1 MPRARR
7 RALGERAGNPNP
19 NPNPNPNRNPNPNP
33 NRNPNPNPNRN
44 PNPNPNPN
52 PNQDGLALQL
62 LSAGRDGVLHVSS
75 VVTPYSTEGMPVTPP
90 QPRTISWPAAEDEAA
105 SGAEGGDD
113 DELTV
118 LEAPAAGAVAVA
130 AGGVQSAAT
139 QALLGQREVLRERLL
154 GLIATN
160 GAMEE
165 GDPEKL
171 EADAF
176 IIDLEQQAAWRKD
189 GDARVATLRA
199 QTEKDNLGKELL
211 TDRYRVEFWESM
223 ATKVRARVRV
233 SPYPLTL
240 TSNPNPNL

>member
-1 MPRARR
+1 MAIREQHPGAPIV
-7 RALGERAGNPNP
+7 AHPECERAV
-19 NPNPNPNRNPNPNP
+19 RM
-33 NRNPNPNPNRN
+33 
-44 PNPNPNPN
+44 
-52 PNQDGLALQL
+52 LA
-62 LSAGRDGVLHVSS
+62 D
-75 VVTPYSTEGMPVTPP
+75 VVCSTEKMVHYC
-90 QPRTISWPAAEDEAA
+90 RDS
-105 SGAEGGDD
+105 
-113 DELTV
+113 
-118 LEAPAAGAVAVA
+118 
-130 AGGVQSAAT
+130 
-139 QALLGQREVLRERLL
+139 
-154 GLIATN
+154 
-160 GAMEE
+160 
-165 GDPEKL
+165 